1 MARNNANC
9 GIGQL
14 VKRRNRRR
22 VMRTLIASTLA
33 ILLLAGAAGCIQ
45 QIYSD
50 TASEQILHEQSPH

>member
-1 MARNNANC
+1 M
-9 GIGQL
+9 Q
-14 VKRRNRRR
+14 RRNRRR